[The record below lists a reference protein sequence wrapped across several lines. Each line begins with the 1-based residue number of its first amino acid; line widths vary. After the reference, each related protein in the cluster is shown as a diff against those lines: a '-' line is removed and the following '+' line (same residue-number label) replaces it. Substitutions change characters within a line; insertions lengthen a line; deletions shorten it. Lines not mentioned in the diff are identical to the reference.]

1 MKTRIPLILLTL
13 MVVSMACSLPS
24 FGSKD
29 TPAQP
34 TSTPTPDS
42 GMQLY
47 YGTGMQIM
55 LPYSYIAEDID
66 SALPTIIATIK
77 DFVGGESGPLSGL
90 VDSIEGNIGWYG
102 YDGGTPAVYPTRLII
117 LRNKTFSKLPVSM
130 ITMGLEQVLG
140 GDSALV
146 DSDSV
151 KLGGRNITR
160 LSYSKDSNA
169 WVAYLFKEADYLW
182 MALYLT
188 TPANLAAE
196 MGTFEL
202 SIGSIQI
209 DAIQPAP

>member
-1 MKTRIPLILLTL
+1 MKTRVLLILLVLTIL
-13 MVVSMACSLPS
+13 TMACSLPS
-24 FGSKD
+24 FGTKD

-34 TSTPTPDS
+34 TPTSTPDT

-55 LPYSYIAEDID
+55 LPKSYISEDID

-102 YDGGTPAVYPTRLII
+102 YDGGTAAVYPTRLII
-117 LRNKTFSKLPVSM
+117 LRNKSFSKLPVSM

-140 GDSALV
+140 GDAAMV

-160 LSYSKDSNA
+160 LSYSKDSSA
-169 WVAYLFKEADYLW
+169 WVAYLFNEADYLW

-188 TPANLAAE
+188 TPANMAAE
-196 MGTFEL
+196 MDTFEL
-202 SIGSIQI
+202 SVGSIMI
-209 DAIQPAP
+209 DAVQPAP

>member
-13 MVVSMACSLPS
+13 MLVSLACSLPS

-29 TPAQP
+29 TPAEP
-34 TSTPTPDS
+34 TPTPTPDN

-55 LPYSYIAEDID
+55 LPKSYVSEDID
-66 SALPTIIATIK
+66 NALPTIIATIK

-102 YDGGTPAVYPTRLII
+102 YDGGTAAVYPTRLIV
-117 LRNKTFSKLPVSM
+117 LRNKAFSKLPVSM
-130 ITMGLEQVLG
+130 ITVGLEQVLG
-140 GDSALV
+140 NDSAMV
-146 DSDSV
+146 DSDSI
-151 KLGGRNITR
+151 KLGGRNLTR
-160 LSYSKDSNA
+160 LSYSKDSSA
-169 WVAYLFKEADYLW
+169 WVAYIFKEADYLW
-182 MALYLT
+182 LALYLT

-202 SIGSIQI
+202 SVGSIQI
-209 DAIQPAP
+209 DAVQPAP

>member
-1 MKTRIPLILLTL
+1 MKNRILLILLTL
-13 MVVSMACSLPS
+13 MIVSVACSLPS
-24 FGSKD
+24 FGKKD

-34 TSTPTPDS
+34 TPTSTPDN

-55 LPYSYIAEDID
+55 LPPSYVAEDID
-66 SALPTIIATIK
+66 SALPDIIATIK

-102 YDGGTPAVYPTRLII
+102 YDGGTAAVYPTRLII

-146 DSDSV
+146 DSDSI

-202 SIGSIQI
+202 SVGSIQI
-209 DAIQPAP
+209 DAVQPAP

>member
-1 MKTRIPLILLTL
+1 MKTRILLILLTL
-13 MVVSMACSLPS
+13 MLVSIACSLPS

-29 TPAQP
+29 TPAEPTP
-34 TSTPTPDS
+34 TSTPDN

-55 LPYSYIAEDID
+55 LPKSYVSEDID

-77 DFVGGESGPLSGL
+77 DFVGGESGPLAGL

-102 YDGGTPAVYPTRLII
+102 YDGGTAAVYPTRLIV
-117 LRNKTFSKLPVSM
+117 LRNKAFSKLPVSM

-140 GDSALV
+140 NDSAMV
-146 DSDSV
+146 DSDSI

-160 LSYSKDSNA
+160 LSYSKDSSA
-169 WVAYLFKEADYLW
+169 WAAYIFKEADYLW
-182 MALYLT
+182 LALYLT

-196 MGTFEL
+196 IGTFEL
-202 SIGSIQI
+202 SVGSIQI
-209 DAIQPAP
+209 DAVQPAP

>member
-146 DSDSV
+146 DSDSI